1 MKTIFETDFEK
12 LGKPRRGKTRDIYD
26 LGSRLLIIATDRLSA
41 FDVIMRQ
48 PIPMKG
54 IILTQMTLFWLNL
67 LEDVIENHLITAD
80 IDKFPEPTKDY
91 QEELRD
97 RSFIAKKAKIIPIE
111 CIVRGYISGSA
122 IKEYKQS
129 GSVCG
134 IKLPEGLVE
143 ADKLPEPIFTPSTKA
158 ELGEHD
164 ENITE
169 QKAIDLIGKETYD
182 FIKNKSLELYLKASE
197 YAYKK
202 GIIIADTKFEFGF
215 YDDKIILCDEVLT
228 PDSSRFWNLNEYER
242 GKEQNSFDKQYV
254 RNYLMSINF
263 EKKPPAPLLPDYV
276 IETTRKKYLEIFKI
290 LTE

>member
-80 IDKFPEPTKDY
+80 IDKFTEPTKEY

-111 CIVRGYISGSA
+111 CIVRGYITGSA

>member
-111 CIVRGYISGSA
+111 CIVRGYITGSA

>member
-80 IDKFPEPTKDY
+80 IDKFPEPTKEY